1 MRYPFLA
8 LLALGPAHGYEL
20 KQSLERSFGALL
32 PPLNAG
38 QVYTTLAR
46 LERDGFVSPDDVL
59 DDSRGKRIYTITP
72 TGRAALEEWVEQPT
86 PGARL
91 KDEFFTKLVLAGLTE
106 LSDPQ
111 VLIDRQRREYLQSLR
126 DLEQG
131 AVNGSVV
138 GRLLIEGAVLHL
150 QADLAWLDLCERHL
164 SAKEKTDG
172 RGSGS

>member
-8 LLALGPAHGYEL
+8 ILALGPAHGYEL

-46 LERDGFVSPDDVL
+46 LERDGLVSADEVE
-59 DDSRGKRIYTITP
+59 DDSRGKRIYTITDA
-72 TGRAALEEWVEQPT
+72 GRAALEEWVDQPT
-86 PGARL
+86 AGARL

-111 VLIDRQRREYLQSLR
+111 VLIDHQRREYLQSLR
-126 DLEQG
+126 DLEQA
-131 AVNGSVV
+131 AVNGSAV

-150 QADLAWLDLCERHL
+150 QADLAWLELCERQL

-172 RGSGS
+172 RRS

>member
-1 MRYPFLA
+1 MRFPFLA
-8 LLALGPAHGYEL
+8 LLSRGPAHGYEL

-46 LERDGFVSPDDVL
+46 LERDGLASADDVE
-59 DDSRGKRIYTITP
+59 DDSRGKRIYTITA
-72 TGRAALEEWVEQPT
+72 TGRALLEEWVAQPT

-111 VLIDRQRREYLQSLR
+111 VLIDRQRREYLQSIR
-126 DLEQG
+126 DLEQTG
-131 AVNGSVV
+131 ANGSTV
-138 GRLLIEGAVLHL
+138 GRLLLEGAVLHL
-150 QADLAWLDLCERHL
+150 KADLEWLDLCERHL
-164 SAKEKTDG
+164 SSKEKNDG